1 MPTDRHDDAARVGCP
16 VCMGDGTTPRH
27 GPGAAT
33 FRKPC
38 KECQRVAALL
48 REEVGKERANFR
60 DFCRG
65 LFSHE
70 PRNWG
75 VVLSSLQ
82 AAFPLKGE
90 APDGA

>member
-1 MPTDRHDDAARVGCP
+1 MPTDRYDDAAWVWVQSQRPIYG
-16 VCMGDGTTPRH
+16 GDPIRI
-27 GPGAAT
+27 AA
-33 FRKPC
+33 KSL
-38 KECQRVAALL
+38 AALL

-70 PRNWG
+70 PRKWG

-90 APDGA
+90 APDGD